1 MYFQILRLLH
11 RLVGISFGNGFLKL
25 KNHFFYFNNF
35 ELIAILDAEKA
46 HFLDAFATATPDI
59 RRKTRQTLPISVH
72 PDTVKT
78 AVYIKRLF
86 KVRVCDNYILIR
98 NE

>member
-1 MYFQILRLLH
+1 MP
-11 RLVGISFGNGFLKL
+11 FLNL
-25 KNHFFYFNNF
+25 TSNFFHFYNI
-35 ELIAILDAEKA
+35 ELIAILDAEKE

-86 KVRVCDNYILIR
+86 KVIEFELLSNPK
-98 NE
+98 